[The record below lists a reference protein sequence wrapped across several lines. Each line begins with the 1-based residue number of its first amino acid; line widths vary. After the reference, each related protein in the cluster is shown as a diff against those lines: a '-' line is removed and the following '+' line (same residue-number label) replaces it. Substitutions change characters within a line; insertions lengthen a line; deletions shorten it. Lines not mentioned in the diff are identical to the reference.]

1 MRVHKRW
8 YSLLFAAGLIFGC
21 FIDTMAFS
29 QGQSEIASDADFHQ
43 REEVSWEE
51 TQREAAQE
59 SAPQGVEIQR
69 EAAQESALQGVE
81 IQREAARESAPQGV
95 EIQREAAQESAP
107 QGTETQREAT
117 QESALQGVE
126 TQREAAQE
134 SAPQGTETRRAEPP
148 PIEMPGEEPWVEE
161 AAEGDVVVRPFFSW
175 FSERDGRFRL
185 SYELINQSEM
195 EIPEV
200 ELAFELP
207 ENLMFSDHPIKNQ
220 RRILHRF
227 ENLRQGETR
236 RASTEGKYLNLPTRK
251 DAAEGRT
258 EKLQVGIILRGF
270 GLEHATYD
278 TVTCEPFVFP
288 IPAALP
294 RLRHLLVANLIS
306 RGKMECRLPI
316 IRDVPVMK
324 KQIELTEAPKMR
336 HRRLHFM
343 SMQERSLH
351 TVKRMSRRLILPLL
365 VGFWTMLASGK
376 IMGGIWV
383 KRAEN
388 QRKFF
393 PRQRISLHK
402 KPT

>member
-8 YSLLFAAGLIFGC
+8 YSLLFAAGLMLGC
-21 FIDTMAFS
+21 FIDAMAFS
-29 QGQSEIASDADFHQ
+29 QGQSEIASDAEFHQ
-43 REEVSWEE
+43 REEVSWAESQRE
-51 TQREAAQE
+51 VAQGSVLQGIEIQREAVQGSALQEVELQREAVQE
-59 SAPQGVEIQR
+59 SGPQEVELQREASQESGLQEVELQR
-69 EAAQESALQGVE
+69 EAAQESALQG
-81 IQREAARESAPQGV
+81 
-95 EIQREAAQESAP
+95 
-107 QGTETQREAT
+107 
-117 QESALQGVE
+117 
-126 TQREAAQE
+126 
-134 SAPQGTETRRAEPP
+134 TETRRAELPS
-148 PIEMPGEEPWVEE
+148 IEMPGEEPWVEE
-161 AAEGDVVVRPFFSW
+161 AAEGDVVVCPFFSW

-185 SYELINQSEM
+185 SYELINQSEI

>member
-8 YSLLFAAGLIFGC
+8 YSLLFAAGLMLGC
-21 FIDTMAFS
+21 FIDAMAFS

-59 SAPQGVEIQR
+59 SGLQEVGIQR
-69 EAAQESALQGVE
+69 EAAQESGPQGVG
-81 IQREAARESAPQGV
+81 IQRET
-95 EIQREAAQESAP
+95 AQESAP
-107 QGTETQREAT
+107 QGIEIQREAT
-117 QESALQGVE
+117 QESALQG
-126 TQREAAQE
+126 
-134 SAPQGTETRRAEPP
+134 TETRRAELP

-207 ENLMFSDHPIKNQ
+207 ENLMFSDHSIKNQ

-227 ENLRQGETR
+227 ENLRQGEAR
-236 RASTEGKYLNLPTRK
+236 RASTEGKYLNLPTRE
-251 DAAEGRT
+251 DTAEGRT

-316 IRDVPVMK
+316 IRDVPVMR
-324 KQIELTEAPKMR
+324 KQIEMTEAPKMR

-365 VGFWTMLASGK
+365 VGFWVMLASGK